1 MTPSPDER
9 MNAAVKQHLI
19 DPAVCIRCNTC
30 EATCPV
36 NAVTHDANN
45 YVVDATKC
53 NFCMDCVSPC
63 PTGSINHFVQVSKP
77 YSLEEQF
84 SWNELPPE
92 DAASETLGNSGA
104 PVEALDEDAAA
115 LLEDAHKGSGG
126 RVKAPA
132 SASQPRINLFTRSH
146 PAEATV
152 AGNFR
157 LTAENASSDIHH
169 IILDFGKTAFP
180 VLEGQSIG
188 IIVPGNDTNG
198 RPHKLRLFSIASPRD
213 GERPNTNNLSLTV
226 KRVAEKREDGSVQ
239 RGVASNYV
247 CDLKQGDTVK
257 VAGPF
262 GSTFLMPD
270 DPEADIL
277 MICTGTGS
285 APFRGFTERRRRST
299 PNTKGKLYL
308 FFGART
314 PQELPYFGPLQK
326 VPKTLLDQELVFS
339 RLTDQPK
346 EYVQDRLR
354 KRASDIAPLLQ
365 RGTTHIYLCGLRG
378 MEEGV
383 EAALEHICS
392 QAGANWPDIRARM
405 RETGRFHVETY

>member
-1 MTPSPDER
+1 MT
-9 MNAAVKQHLI
+9 AAFKQHLI

-36 NAVTHDANN
+36 GAVTHDSNN
-45 YVVDATKC
+45 YVVDPVKC
-53 NFCMDCVSPC
+53 QFCMDCVSPC
-63 PTGSINHFVQVSKP
+63 PTGSINHFVHVTKLF
-77 YSLEEQF
+77 SLEEQF
-84 SWNELPPE
+84 SWNELPPQ
-92 DAASETLGNSGA
+92 DAGAEIAENSVTT
-104 PVEALDEDAAA
+104 VEALDDDVAA
-115 LLEDAHKGSGG
+115 LLEDAHRGSGG

-152 AGNFR
+152 TGNFH
-157 LTAENASSDIHH
+157 LTAEDASSDIRH
-169 IILDFGKTAFP
+169 IILDFGKTPFP

-188 IIVPGNDTNG
+188 IVVPGTDANG

-226 KRVAEKREDGSVQ
+226 KRVAEKQSNGSVM
-239 RGVASNYV
+239 RGLASNYV
-247 CDLKQGDTVK
+247 CNLKQGDK
-257 VAGPF
+257 VQVVGPF

-285 APFRGFTERRRRST
+285 APFRGFTERRRRSM
-299 PNTKGKLYL
+299 PNSKGKLYL
-308 FFGART
+308 FFGARS

-326 VPKTLLDQELVFS
+326 VSKALLDQELVFS
-339 RLTDQPK
+339 RLPGRPK

-354 KRASDIAPLLQ
+354 ARGSDIAPLLT
-365 RGTTHIYLCGLRG
+365 RATTHIYMCGLRG

-383 EAALEHICS
+383 EASLADICS
-392 QAGANWPDIRARM
+392 SAGFDWTEIRAHL